1 MRMTPKSVIRTAVF
15 PVAGRGTRFLPATKA
30 SPKEMLPVVDKPLI
44 QYAVEEALAAG
55 ATRLVFVTG
64 ASKRAIEDHFDSDQ
78 ELEQLL
84 ERQGKSDLLNQLR
97 SVLPSYASCIY
108 IRQPA
113 PLGLGH
119 AVLCA
124 QPAVG
129 AEPFFV
135 HLADDLIK
143 SDVAC
148 LAQMAEVYEAK
159 RASVLGVQV
168 VPRADTDKY
177 GIVAVEADKSN
188 TSRVRSIIEKPKP
201 AVAPSN
207 LAVVG
212 RYVLAPAIFEHLER
226 IGQGA
231 GGEIQLTD
239 GIAALMREEAVYAYR
254 FNGKRYDCG
263 SKLGYLQATV
273 EYALS
278 HPALGKEFRKYVKGL
293 DVNAAEFR
301 EESAQPQRSASEAAE
316 RTGGRR
322 RAARR
327 ANGNGAGRATNGSG
341 ERTPAPAQGA
351 RRRPGRPVQP

>member
-1 MRMTPKSVIRTAVF
+1 MSSKSMIRTAVF

-55 ATRLVFVTG
+55 ARRLVFITG
-64 ASKRAIEDHFDSDQ
+64 ASKRAIEDHFDSDA
-78 ELEQLL
+78 ELEAMLD
-84 ERQGKSDLLNQLR
+84 RQGKSDLVKQLR

-108 IRQPA
+108 IRQSA

-135 HLADDLIK
+135 HLADDLIR

-159 RASVLGVQV
+159 RASVLAVEV
-168 VPRADTDKY
+168 VPRRETDKY
-177 GIVAVEADKSN
+177 GIVAVEADKSA
-188 TSRVRSIIEKPKP
+188 TSRVRSIVEKPKP

-226 IGQGA
+226 IGSGA

-254 FNGKRYDCG
+254 FSGKRYDCG

-273 EYALS
+273 EYALG
-278 HPALGKEFRKYVKGL
+278 HPSLGADFRKYLNSIAKSVRGPAGKG
-293 DVNAAEFR
+293 
-301 EESAQPQRSASEAAE
+301 PP
-316 RTGGRR
+316 
-322 RAARR
+322 RAAARKS
-327 ANGNGAGRATNGSG
+327 AKATGKAVRKG
-341 ERTPAPAQGA
+341 
-351 RRRPGRPVQP
+351 

>member
-1 MRMTPKSVIRTAVF
+1 MKMSSKALIRTAVF

-55 ATRLVFVTG
+55 ASRLVFITG

-78 ELEQLL
+78 ELETML

-135 HLADDLIK
+135 HLADDLIR
-143 SDVAC
+143 SEVAC
-148 LAQMAEVYEAK
+148 LAQMAQVYEAK
-159 RASVLGVQV
+159 RASVLGVQL
-168 VPRADTDKY
+168 VPHEDTEKY
-177 GIVAVEADKSN
+177 GIVAVESDQSA
-188 TSRVRSIIEKPKP
+188 TSRVRSIVEKPKP
-201 AVAPSN
+201 AAAPSD

-226 IGQGA
+226 IGRGA

-239 GIAALMREEAVYAYR
+239 GIAALMGEEAVYAYR
-254 FNGKRYDCG
+254 FEGKRYDCG
-263 SKLGYLQATV
+263 NKLGYLQATV
-273 EYALS
+273 EYALA
-278 HPALGKEFRKYVKGL
+278 HPALGKDFRHYLKNL
-293 DVNAAEFR
+293 DLDARAKRDFR
-301 EESAQPQRSASEAAE
+301 RK
-316 RTGGRR
+316 R
-322 RAARR
+322 
-327 ANGNGAGRATNGSG
+327 
-341 ERTPAPAQGA
+341 APAKKK
-351 RRRPGRPVQP
+351 

>member
-1 MRMTPKSVIRTAVF
+1 MRMSSKSAIRTAVF

-55 ATRLVFVTG
+55 ATRLVFITG

-78 ELEQLL
+78 ELEDMLD
-84 ERQGKSDLLNQLR
+84 RQGKGDLVKQLR

-135 HLADDLIK
+135 HLADDLIR
-143 SDVAC
+143 SEVAC
-148 LAQMAEVYEAK
+148 LAQMAQVYDAK
-159 RASVLGVQV
+159 RASILAVEQV
-168 VPRADTDKY
+168 PKSDTDKY
-177 GIVAVEADKSN
+177 GIVAVEADKSA
-188 TSRVRSIIEKPKP
+188 TSRVRSIVEKPKP

-226 IGQGA
+226 IGSGA

-254 FNGKRYDCG
+254 FKGKRYDCG

-273 EYALS
+273 EYALG
-278 HPALGKEFRKYVKGL
+278 HPELGAGFRSYLRALDIDSPLRASAGK
-293 DVNAAEFR
+293 
-301 EESAQPQRSASEAAE
+301 
-316 RTGGRR
+316 
-322 RAARR
+322 ARR
-327 ANGNGAGRATNGSG
+327 KK
-341 ERTPAPAQGA
+341 
-351 RRRPGRPVQP
+351 

>member
-1 MRMTPKSVIRTAVF
+1 MSLKSPIRTAVF

-55 ATRLVFVTG
+55 ASRLVFITG

-78 ELEQLL
+78 ELEAIL
-84 ERQGKSDLLNQLR
+84 EQQGKSDLLEQVR
-97 SVLPSYASCIY
+97 RVVPSYAACIY
-108 IRQPA
+108 IRQPE

-135 HLADDLIK
+135 HLADDLIR
-143 SDVAC
+143 SEVPC
-148 LAQMAEVYEAK
+148 LKQMADVYAAK
-159 RASVLGVQV
+159 RSSVLGCEI
-168 VPRADTDKY
+168 VPHKDTERY
-177 GIVAVEADKSN
+177 GIVEVEAQRSP
-188 TSRVRSIIEKPKP
+188 TSRIRSIVEKPKP

-212 RYVLAPAIFEHLER
+212 RYVLTPALFEHLER
-226 IGQGA
+226 IGKGS

-239 GIAALMREEAVYAYR
+239 GIASLMSEEAVYSYQ
-254 FNGKRYDCG
+254 FSGKRYDCG

-273 EYALS
+273 EYALG
-278 HPALGKEFRKYVKGL
+278 HPQLGKEFAKYLKGVNKSSEKLKKHAPGKRAPRKAK
-293 DVNAAEFR
+293 
-301 EESAQPQRSASEAAE
+301 
-316 RTGGRR
+316 
-322 RAARR
+322 
-327 ANGNGAGRATNGSG
+327 
-341 ERTPAPAQGA
+341 
-351 RRRPGRPVQP
+351 

>member
-1 MRMTPKSVIRTAVF
+1 
-15 PVAGRGTRFLPATKA
+15 
-30 SPKEMLPVVDKPLI
+30 MLPVVDKPLI

-55 ATRLVFVTG
+55 ASRLVFITG

-78 ELEQLL
+78 ELETML

-135 HLADDLIK
+135 HLADDLIR
-143 SDVAC
+143 SEVAC
-148 LAQMAEVYEAK
+148 LAQMAQVYEAK
-159 RASVLGVQV
+159 RASVLGVQL
-168 VPRADTDKY
+168 VPHEDTEKY
-177 GIVAVEADKSN
+177 GIVAVEAEQSA
-188 TSRVRSIIEKPKP
+188 TSRVKSIIEKPKP
-201 AVAPSN
+201 AAAPSD

-226 IGQGA
+226 IGRGA

-239 GIAALMREEAVYAYR
+239 GIAALMGEEAVYAYR
-254 FNGKRYDCG
+254 FEGKRYDCG
-263 SKLGYLQATV
+263 NKLGYLQATV
-273 EYALS
+273 EYALAHS
-278 HPALGKEFRKYVKGL
+278 ALGKDFRHYLKHL
-293 DVNAAEFR
+293 DLDARTNRDFR
-301 EESAQPQRSASEAAE
+301 RK
-316 RTGGRR
+316 R
-322 RAARR
+322 
-327 ANGNGAGRATNGSG
+327 
-341 ERTPAPAQGA
+341 APAKKK
-351 RRRPGRPVQP
+351 